1 MSLQVDDFLSE
12 LEDYLKSHVDT
23 QEYVIDMGEW
33 VNASPQVAAGGWIGI
48 YNQDISYEP
57 RTLGRGSGAWGGEL
71 HIAVIVQ
78 YADYKSGREC
88 TLELQRRVNKVM
100 AAFMNAPFMT
110 TFVDAVR
117 GCDVSY
123 SFIEDESETVY
134 FQNAVL
140 DFMLAFNTTM
150 R

>member
-1 MSLQVDDFLSE
+1 MSLQVDNFLAE
-12 LEDYLKSHVDT
+12 LEEYLKSHVDT
-23 QEYVIDMGEW
+23 QEWVIAMGEW
-33 VNASPQVAAGGWIGI
+33 VNVSPQVAAGGWLGV
-48 YNQDISYEP
+48 YNQDVIYEP
-57 RTLGRGSGAWGGEL
+57 RTLGRNSGAWSGEL
-71 HIAVIVQ
+71 HIAIIVQ

-88 TLELQRRVNKVM
+88 TLELQRRVDKVVG
-100 AAFMNAPFMT
+100 AFMNAPFMT

-140 DFMLAFNTTM
+140 DFLLAFNTTI